1 VPRSLVP
8 PEFFIDRDPK
18 RCIKCGV
25 CVRQCG
31 FTVHYQPEPE
41 GEVLAREENCVGCQR
56 CVAFCPTRTL
66 TIRENVHSVRS
77 HPNWTAGII
86 HDIQKQAETGGIILG
101 GMGCDKPYP
110 IYFDHLLLNAS
121 QVTNPAIDPLREPME
136 VRTYLGSKAQRV
148 EVKPNRGSF
157 RLEKAMPVGVKLETP
172 IMFAAMSFGSISKN
186 VCESLARAAS
196 ELGIL
201 FNTGEGGYL
210 KDLRKYANNSIV
222 QVASGRF
229 GVDKQYLDVAR
240 VVEIKMGQG
249 AKPGIG
255 GHLPGEKMTSE
266 VARTR
271 MIPQGTDAI
280 SPAPHHDIYSI
291 EDLKQLIDTLKE
303 VTDYKKPISVK
314 VAAVH
319 NVAAIASG
327 IARAGAD
334 IITVDGMKGGT
345 GAAPKVVRNE
355 IGIPIEIAIASVDQ
369 RLREEG
375 IRDQVSLVASGG
387 IRCSADVLKAICLGA
402 DAVYIGTSALVALG
416 CHLCGK
422 CYTGKCSWGIAT
434 QDEYLTR
441 RVNPQLGAKKLV
453 NLVTAWTRE
462 IKEVI
467 GAMGINAIESL
478 RGNRLHLRGIGLNE
492 VELRSLGVKAA
503 GESM

>member
-8 PEFFIDRDPK
+8 PAFFVERVTT

-31 FTVHYQPEPE
+31 FSVHAQAEPY
-41 GEVLAREENCVGCQR
+41 GEVVSTEENCVGCQR
-56 CVAFCPTRTL
+56 CVVFCPTRAL
-66 TIRENVHSVRS
+66 RIMENVHSVRQ
-77 HPNWTAGII
+77 HPNWTAGVI

-101 GMGCDKPYP
+101 SMGCDKDYP
-110 IYFDHLLLNAS
+110 IYFDRLALNAS

-136 VRTYLGSKAQRV
+136 VRTYLGSKAPRV
-148 EVKPNRGSF
+148 EVKRSGVTF
-157 RLEKAMPVGVKLETP
+157 RLQKPMPIGIKLETP

-186 VCESLARAAS
+186 VCEALAKAAT
-196 ELGIL
+196 ELGTL
-201 FNTGEGGYL
+201 FNTGEGGYHA
-210 KDLRKYANNSIV
+210 DLRKYAANSIV

-229 GVDKQYLDVAR
+229 GVDKEYLEVAR
-240 VVEIKMGQG
+240 VIEIKMGQG

-255 GHLPGEKMTSE
+255 GHLPGEKMTWE

-271 MIPQGTDAI
+271 MIPKGTDAI

-334 IITVDGMKGGT
+334 IITIDGMKGGT

-355 IGIPIEIAIASVDQ
+355 IGIPIEVAIAAVDQ

-375 IRDQVSLVASGG
+375 IRDEVSLVASGG

-402 DAVYIGTSALVALG
+402 DAVYIGTAALVALG

-434 QDEYLTR
+434 QDEYLSR
-441 RVNPQLGAKKLV
+441 RVNPELGVKRLV
-453 NLVTAWTRE
+453 NLVNAWTLE

-492 VELRSLGVKAA
+492 VELKVLGVKPA